1 VPLTPLTTMAADD
14 AARTAGAVFGRLLL
28 PLLGAVLLVL
38 GLRRRLDQSTPS
50 RGKGLM
56 TAGSILLLLGVL
68 GLLGALTAAAGSTA

>member
-1 VPLTPLTTMAADD
+1 VSLTPLTTLAADD
-14 AARTAGAVFGRLLL
+14 AARTAGVVFGRLFV
-28 PLLGAVLLVL
+28 PVLGALLLVF
-38 GLRRRLDQSTPS
+38 GLRRRRDQSTPS